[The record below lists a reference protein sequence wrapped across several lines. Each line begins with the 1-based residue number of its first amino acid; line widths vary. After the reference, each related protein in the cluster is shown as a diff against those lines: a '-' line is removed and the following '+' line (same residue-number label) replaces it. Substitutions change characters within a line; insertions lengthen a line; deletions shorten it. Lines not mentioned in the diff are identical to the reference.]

1 MEQARGGVPVSNDR
15 RPIARLTLRRDRV
28 TYGILSIW
36 RGKFAG
42 TYDISREKPSDK
54 RQTIGLFDALKSW
67 GLGEGFLSISIE
79 SEREPY
85 QARGGQSSQTSSF
98 DDAPYD
104 NLEGEI
110 PF

>member
-1 MEQARGGVPVSNDR
+1 MSNDR
-15 RPIARLTLRRDRV
+15 RPIARLTLRKDRV

-36 RGKFAG
+36 RGRYAG
-42 TYDISREKPSDK
+42 TYDISREKPSDR

-85 QARGGQSSQTSSF
+85 QPRGGQQEPNGFGGGGDF
-98 DDAPYD
+98 DDGFGD
-104 NLEGEI
+104 GT